1 MKKLSIP
8 VLSMIAGAT
17 AFISVALRIICTFFF
32 YDEIGYYK
40 TGAVLPI
47 LANVIFA
54 LSLVFFFLAAI
65 FSIDKNLEVKDLSR
79 ASQYV
84 ALLPMGALIF
94 HAVRLFTTPV
104 NESTINKYALLVFII
119 LAAIFFFSL
128 SFFNRPNII
137 GFYFGIGALVY
148 VFLSWAVVYFDFWS
162 PINSI
167 DKTFFYIAC
176 GGAVLFIFGEMC
188 SCYGSVRSRF
198 YYFSLF
204 ASIVT
209 LSTASVSS
217 IVLASFG
224 RFRSY
229 ITFETDVFFVTLLIY
244 AVTRM
249 ATALKATVVENKEIL
264 EEAAEE
270 TVEDTVEETVEEVV
284 EETKTD
290 EEK

>member
-249 ATALKATVVENKEIL
+249 ATALKAGAVVETV
-264 EEAAEE
+264 AEE
-270 TVEDTVEETVEEVV
+270 TVEKEEEKEEGEEECSEETEP
-284 EETKTD
+284 D

>member
-8 VLSMIAGAT
+8 VLSIIAGAV
-17 AFISVALRIICTFFF
+17 ALVSVALRIVCTFFF

-40 TGAVLPI
+40 TGAVLPVI
-47 LANVIFA
+47 ANVIFA
-54 LSLVFFFLAAI
+54 LSLVLFFLAAI
-65 FSIDKNLEVKDLSR
+65 FSVDKRLEVKDLSR

-104 NESTINKYALLVFII
+104 NESTISKYALLVFII
-119 LAAIFFFSL
+119 LAAIFFFLL
-128 SFFNRPNII
+128 SFFNRPNVI
-137 GFYFGIGALVY
+137 GFYFGIGAIVY
-148 VFLSWAVVYFDFWS
+148 VFLSWMVAYFDFWS

-167 DKTFFYIAC
+167 DKTFFYLAC
-176 GGAVLFIFGEMC
+176 GGAVLFIFAEMC
-188 SCYGSVRSRF
+188 ACYGSVRSRF

-209 LSTASVSS
+209 LSTASIAS
-217 IVLASFG
+217 IALASFG

-249 ATALKATVVENKEIL
+249 VTALKATVVDEF
-264 EEAAEE
+264 
-270 TVEDTVEETVEEVV
+270 VV
-284 EETKTD
+284 EETNEESAEETAEETAEKSTEETESD